1 MGPHLREPVTPTLWA
16 LPGRERTV
24 TETILIGAS
33 VVVFVGLL
41 ADRFGELHLGLIGPR
56 SDWLSVVPALWLAQ
70 TVRRGWRQQP
80 FDRTSIAAGLCGI
93 LPYLAFGGRSSA
105 QRPPLPDRWWLGLAL
120 FGGAFILGF
129 ILERRPKES

>member
-1 MGPHLREPVTPTLWA
+1 MGPRLREPVTPTLWS
-16 LPGRERTV
+16 PERERSV

-33 VVVFVGLL
+33 VALFVGLL

-70 TVRRGWRQQP
+70 TGWRGLRQQP
-80 FDRTSIAAGLCGI
+80 FDRTSVAAGLWGI

-105 QRPPLPDRWWLGLAL
+105 YRPPFPERWWLGFAL
-120 FGGAFILGF
+120 FSLAFVLGF
-129 ILERRPKES
+129 ILERRSKAS